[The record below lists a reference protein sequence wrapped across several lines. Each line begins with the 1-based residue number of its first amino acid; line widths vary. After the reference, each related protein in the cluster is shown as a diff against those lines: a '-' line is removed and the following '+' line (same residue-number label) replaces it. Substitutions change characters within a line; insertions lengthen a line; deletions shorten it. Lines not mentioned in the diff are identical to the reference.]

1 MDAEFRHQDGGF
13 AGQVRV
19 VRKDF
24 ATIGRHPGSDVPF
37 DPDHDLDVSGR
48 HAAVFRQGDR
58 WVLRDLGSTNGTW
71 VNGVRIASD
80 RVLEPNDV
88 IRLGAAGPQL
98 TFLPHHDQPVRIP
111 PTRPD
116 ELRVAPADPSGT
128 APPRGAV
135 PPEPSRGSPGGG
147 LGGPEPGPALTP
159 RHVIARLES
168 REPPPD
174 EEPPPPA
181 GPTTIKIQAEVR
193 RQTTGARRV
202 AAGAL
207 ITALAA
213 LVVLGGWEV
222 RRNRAMAEERALL
235 LARTDSLLG
244 RIETTTT
251 TVQGLK
257 TDLSAARGETEE
269 LRAAIAD
276 KEMTLKRLDSLSRR
290 LAASLARH
298 QAVLRAAR
306 FDVQAVARDNSDAVG
321 VVLSEFAGGHKV
333 AGTGFAIRVRDD
345 TGWVL
350 TCRHLI
356 ADSAGRSPARLGVIF
371 NGSNQNFRAELL
383 PTSQSADL
391 AILRVRVRHGIPFVR
406 GLASSSRPGDAVAV
420 FGFPFGFDSPPGPD
434 WQRFGVSATSTPG
447 TIRSATPTLLEVDGY
462 GASGSS
468 GSPIFDSAGEVVG
481 VVFGGERGTA
491 GRTLYAVPARQ
502 VAELL
507 RKAEAEKK

>member
-1 MDAEFRHQDGGF
+1 
-13 AGQVRV
+13 
-19 VRKDF
+19 
-24 ATIGRHPGSDVPF
+24 
-37 DPDHDLDVSGR
+37 
-48 HAAVFRQGDR
+48 
-58 WVLRDLGSTNGTW
+58 
-71 VNGVRIASD
+71 
-80 RVLEPNDV
+80 
-88 IRLGAAGPQL
+88 
-98 TFLPHHDQPVRIP
+98 
-111 PTRPD
+111 
-116 ELRVAPADPSGT
+116 
-128 APPRGAV
+128 
-135 PPEPSRGSPGGG
+135 
-147 LGGPEPGPALTP
+147 
-159 RHVIARLES
+159 
-168 REPPPD
+168 
-174 EEPPPPA
+174 
-181 GPTTIKIQAEVR
+181 
-193 RQTTGARRV
+193 
-202 AAGAL
+202 L
-207 ITALAA
+207 IVALAA

-222 RRNRAMAEERALL
+222 RRNSAMAAERALL
-235 LARTDSLLG
+235 LARTDSLIG

-251 TVQGLK
+251 SVQGLK
-257 TDLSAARGETEE
+257 TELSAARGETEE
-269 LRAAIAD
+269 LRTAIAD

-321 VVLSEFAGGHKV
+321 VVLSEFADGRKV
-333 AGTGFAIRVRDD
+333 AGTGFAIRVRGD

-383 PTSQSADL
+383 VASDSADL
-391 AILRVRVRHGIPFVR
+391 AILRVQVRAGIPFVR
-406 GLASSSRPGDAVAV
+406 GLASSGRPGDPVAV

-507 RKAEAEKK
+507 RRAEAEKR